1 MQQGHYA
8 CFNRDGKFEYFQPQ
22 MKPLHDNPKA
32 ARARFESLFA
42 DLSPQLKVVDDNASE
57 TFEKDGNRL
66 VYNHIRDFEAENL
79 KFIESDIEDLQLP
92 PARVIRCMNVLLYFE
107 KSVRERMRL
116 SMGALLDDGG
126 ILISGFNHPF
136 GIYARYAV
144 YKKDDNRYIAE

>member
-1 MQQGHYA
+1 MI
-8 CFNRDGKFEYFQPQ
+8 
-22 MKPLHDNPKA
+22 
-32 ARARFESLFA
+32 
-42 DLSPQLKVVDDNASE
+42 NASE

-66 VYNHIRDFEAENL
+66 VYNHIKDFEAENL